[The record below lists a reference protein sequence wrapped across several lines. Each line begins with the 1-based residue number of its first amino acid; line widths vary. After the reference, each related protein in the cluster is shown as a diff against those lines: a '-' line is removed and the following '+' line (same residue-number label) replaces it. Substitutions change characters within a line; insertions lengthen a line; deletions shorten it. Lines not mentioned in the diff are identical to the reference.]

1 MSGTRAGGLKAATKN
16 KLKHGDDFYKR
27 IGRMG
32 GVKGRTGG
40 FASLKIG
47 KDGLTGLERA
57 RKAGAMGGRISRRG
71 PVNRE
76 DVGEVHVT
84 KKEGQMI

>member
-1 MSGTRAGGLKAATKN
+1 MAGTRAGGLKVAATN
-16 KLKHGDDFYKR
+16 KSRYGDDFYKKL
-27 IGRMG
+27 GHMG
-32 GVKGRTGG
+32 GIKGRTGG